1 MKKLCSKILASL
13 LCMVCLPT
21 GLQVAAQEEQV
32 GCQYV
37 VLKVINAE
45 DDTKPIAVT
54 LLQIGDTSNHS
65 FLKGWQ
71 GVLSDTCIIRESDND
86 ELINNLCQS
95 VEYGDIIE
103 YRGDYLTSQTG
114 TMYNYVSREEN
125 AVNDSFE
132 KIGTVF
138 DNPTSDVESKVVDGE
153 SVIAVHPADGSTYL
167 IGRGATDNILIELNC
182 TAEEYKSSAKLIP
195 LSLCPNAQG
204 DVNNS
209 GDVDI
214 LDVIALNKHVL
225 GVQELSES
233 AIPAADMDGNKE
245 VDSSD
250 SLALLKTILG
260 IQ

>member
-1 MKKLCSKILASL
+1 MKRLCSKILASL
-13 LCMVCLPT
+13 LCIACLPA
-21 GLQVAAQEEQV
+21 GLQVAAQEEEQSK
-32 GCQYV
+32 CQYV

-71 GVLSDTCIIRESDND
+71 GVLSDTCIIQESDDD
-86 ELINNLCQS
+86 ELLNNVCRS

-103 YRGDYLTSQTG
+103 YRGNSLCSQTG
-114 TMYNYVSREEN
+114 TSYNYVSRFEYDN
-125 AVNDSFE
+125 NDSFE

-153 SVIAVHPADGSTYL
+153 SVIAVHPVDGSTYL
-167 IGRGATDNILIELNC
+167 IGRGATDDLFIE
-182 TAEEYKSSAKLIP
+182 

-250 SLALLKTILG
+250 SLALLKIILE